1 MNQNAL
7 STQSEWEDHLS
18 SVLLQDPLKTPWKE
32 RPFHACVSE
41 EQARCV
47 VAASQSLGNLNITY
61 LSAVKKW
68 YELLYRA
75 ISLCPSATAE
85 ACAIAQ
91 KMSRRVGHKIE
102 MSWRTRLTWDNVSS
116 KWLADAIS
124 EQRYEV
130 VRALLQAHHFNG
142 NLKEFAGK
150 AIARDDVK
158 MLEIFLEHID
168 PRINKNELL
177 KASVWARAIQCFDR
191 LWVPST
197 FANKTRVL
205 RTALSQKEWET
216 RHSGRVK
223 SFYTSRAD
231 KEKDIQEHEKQIR
244 ILEEMIQRLICES
257 NVGEIF
263 FDQKVTPQSAW
274 MIEHLSPQAMRRLKS
289 PPWYDKVKDFPEYQ
303 QRLLREEIN
312 RAARKSGRA
321 EVGRARKM

>member
-1 MNQNAL
+1 MNQNML

-18 SVLLQDPLKTPWKE
+18 SVLLQDPLKTSWKE

-61 LSAVKKW
+61 LSALKKW

-91 KMSRRVGHKIE
+91 NVSRRVGHKIE
-102 MSWRTRLTWDNVSS
+102 MSWRMRLTWDNVSS
-116 KWLADAIS
+116 KWLTDAIA

-142 NLKEFAGK
+142 NLKEFAGN
-150 AIARDDVK
+150 AIAQDNVE
-158 MLEIFLEHID
+158 MLEIFLQHID

-177 KASVWARAIQCFDR
+177 KSAVRSCAIQCFDR

-197 FANKTRVL
+197 FANKTDVL
-205 RTALSQKEWET
+205 RTALSQKEMDEYL
-216 RHSGRVK
+216 SGGNK
-223 SFYTSRAD
+223 TFYVSKAD
-231 KEKDIQEHEKQIR
+231 KEKEISNYKKRAR
-244 ILEEMIQRLICES
+244 ILDGMIERLIPES
-257 NVGEIF
+257 NLGDIF
-263 FDQKVTPQSAW
+263 FARKVTPKTAW
-274 MIEHLSPQAMRRLKS
+274 MINHFSHQAMRRLKL
-289 PPWYDKVKDFPEYQ
+289 PQWYDKVKEFPEYQ
-303 QRLLREEIN
+303 QRVLREEIK
-312 RAARKSGRA
+312 RAARKSGRP